1 MVDQQGL
8 HPRTVVVAAAL
19 VKLAVILT
27 AELAG
32 LVAMD

>member
-8 HPRTVVVAAAL
+8 HPHTVAVVVVL
-19 VKLAVILT
+19 VPLAVILT